1 MQLGSVVRC
10 SGSST
15 SLPAAAWCEVLTAA
29 ATTTTTARESYMQ
42 IVPAI
47 SGQVAGFSAYKTRW
61 SVLSVVLVEVLAGV
75 LIVCVLPIPL
85 AAVL

>member
-1 MQLGSVVRC
+1 MR
-10 SGSST
+10 
-15 SLPAAAWCEVLTAA
+15 
-29 ATTTTTARESYMQ
+29 